1 MIMIFTPPT
10 FLPSLPSVPLEE
22 PVGDLCLAKHLAR
35 TIGSD
40 PADKRAPF
48 VEATIDRAWTPDEI
62 SARVAQVAAALC
74 SSWQLV
80 PGQKWHKIVAILA
93 SNSVDIL
100 ILSWAIH
107 RMGGACL
114 MMQPTSSAEEIA
126 GHFDRVP
133 PFAMFASQELL
144 PLAQEA
150 VQLSSLTD
158 LPLYRL
164 SVPGGA
170 TNLSRITTLDDLIA
184 AAKDLPPVQKG
195 ALSVDEATR
204 RVAYYCTTSGT
215 SGFQRIVAIT
225 HENLIASIL
234 QASEFLETT
243 REAGSA
249 IALGCLPFSHIYGL
263 WTAHLL
269 MYLGD
274 SVIIHRGFNFMEIMA
289 SIAKYRINTLYL
301 VPPIINA
308 LSRNGATLAQFDL
321 SSVRLIVSGGG
332 PLSKEAFAKIQA
344 VCPQVRILS
353 GWGLTE
359 TCGVGSLSY
368 ISDIFP
374 GSSGVLLPGVRIRLK
389 DDNGR
394 EIESLEEMGEIEIAT
409 PSLVRGYIDSASD
422 ALLPPTDN
430 ADFWWPTGDVGL
442 FRAGPS
448 GENHLFIVDRIRDM
462 VKVKGN
468 QVAPG
473 QIEAH
478 LIQHAAVA
486 ETAVIGIPDEVAGE
500 RVLAFVVREPSYAP
514 ETSEADL
521 RREIRDYNDLELP
534 EVCRLQDR
542 IIFIDQ
548 IPKSASGKMLKR
560 ELRKQ
565 LSSPGVPGP
574 LLST

>member
-1 MIMIFTPPT
+1 MIFTPPN
-10 FLPSLPSVPLEE
+10 FLPPLPSVPLQE
-22 PVGDLCLAKHLAR
+22 PVGDFCLAKRLAR

-40 PADKRAPF
+40 SADKRAPF
-48 VEATIDRAWTPDEI
+48 VEATIDRAWTPGEI

-93 SNSVDIL
+93 SNSVDTL

-107 RMGGACL
+107 RIGGACL

-150 VQLSSLTD
+150 VQRSSLSD
-158 LPLYRL
+158 MPLYRL

-170 TNLSRITTLDDLIA
+170 ADLSRITTLDDLIA
-184 AAKDLPPVQKG
+184 AAKGLPPVQKG
-195 ALSVDEATR
+195 PLSVNEATR

-234 QASEFLETT
+234 QASGFLETT
-243 REAGSA
+243 REPGTEV
-249 IALGCLPFSHIYGL
+249 ALGCLPFSHIYGL

-274 SVIIHRGFNFMEIMA
+274 SVIIHRGFNFMDIMA

-308 LSRNGATLAQFDL
+308 LSRNGSTLAQFDL
-321 SSVRLIVSGGG
+321 SSVRSIVSGGG
-332 PLSKEAFAKIQA
+332 PLSKEAFAKMQA
-344 VCPQVRILS
+344 VCPHMRILS

-359 TCGVGSLSY
+359 TCGVGSLSC

-374 GSSGVLLPGVRIRLK
+374 GSSGILLPGVRIRLR

-394 EIESLEEMGEIEIAT
+394 EIETLEEMGEIEIAS

-442 FRAGPS
+442 FRAAPS

-500 RVLAFVVREPSYAP
+500 RALAFVVREPSYAP
-514 ETSEADL
+514 EMSEADL
-521 RREIRDYNDLELP
+521 RRAIRDYNDLELP

-542 IIFIDQ
+542 IVFIDQ

-560 ELRKQ
+560 ALRKQ
-565 LSSPGVPGP
+565 LSSPGFPSP